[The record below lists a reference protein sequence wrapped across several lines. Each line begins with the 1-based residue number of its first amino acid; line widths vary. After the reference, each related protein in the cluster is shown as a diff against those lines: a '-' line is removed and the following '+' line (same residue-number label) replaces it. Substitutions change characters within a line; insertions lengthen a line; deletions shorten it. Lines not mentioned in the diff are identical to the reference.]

1 MPRYT
6 QMPRDHGGA
15 PIPVLKPSRTAT
27 IAIGIASVEAD
38 LPTLFSDSAA
48 KAWRLQST
56 VACHIRTEA
65 GSATTSDM
73 PLAADMPEVFEF
85 DANDDFRVI
94 RSTTDGTLYIT
105 EMI

>member
-1 MPRYT
+1 MPRQT

-15 PIPVLKPSRTAT
+15 PIPVLHPSRTAT
-27 IAIGIASVEAD
+27 VSIGAASVEAD
-38 LPTLFSDSAA
+38 LPTLFTDSAS

-56 VACHIRTEA
+56 VGCHIRTEA
-65 GSATTSDM
+65 GNATTSDM

-85 DANDDFRVI
+85 SPADDFRLI

-105 EMI
+105 EMV